1 MRERN
6 IENEILKQNK
16 IPGCDQLTRPE
27 EVKALSKYLK
37 SIRTTQE
44 NHTSLEKDNL
54 ELPGRTTGRIPE
66 INSLEDH
73 IEGLDGVRG
82 IKSLYKESSREPLS
96 DNRNSDSAENHG
108 LYTEKTRENLYDPRK
123 TELEKHR
130 EDIVNKKNILE
141 PTLEDRREE
150 LTEEPKELKSLGTE
164 KLNLEGV
171 RDVRNLY
178 INTKE
183 NLKVPEKDLEL
194 GKERESLIDNH
205 NLELDLTRID
215 LEGFKDLSYKEQLE
229 VDSKNELDTTRIS
242 LEKTI
247 ETSELSSYRED
258 LKETPEE
265 LDELEDHRE
274 KLNSG
279 KDNLKELE
287 DTKVKLRNPVDDAEL
302 SKTKVSLERT
312 IEDKELETYRE
323 NLRKTPEELDEL
335 ENHKES
341 LRSGE
346 ELKSLPED
354 KITLGGTVKV
364 LEELGNTKIDLE
376 GTEESEISTLEDYRE
391 NLSVEDNNSLE
402 DTRVDLK
409 GTVEYEA
416 SELEDARINLTGTE
430 ESEPKSLEDK
440 RIDLEDTKES
450 EPKALENERIDLEN
464 TEESEIS
471 TLEDYREN
479 LSVEDNNSLEDTRID
494 LTGTKEAEMSELE
507 DYLDDLEN
515 TKDYEASELE
525 DTRIDLTGTKEF
537 EPKSLEDKRIDLEDT
552 KESEP
557 KALENERIDLEN
569 TEESEI
575 STLEDYRENLSV
587 EDNNSL
593 EDTRIDLTGTK
604 EAEMSELED
613 YLDDLENTK
622 DYEASEL
629 EDTRIDLTGTKE
641 FEPKSL
647 EDERINLEGTKEYE
661 SSSLED
667 ERIDLKGTE
676 EAEPESLED
685 FIDKLEDTRDFELED
700 EKLELPETS
709 GDGYEGYTPL
719 GPEELDSLGGNIN
732 NFYDSLLEV
741 PEIADAPRQSGDY
754 TPLGP
759 EELDSLGGD
768 LGNFYDSILEVPETD
783 NENYLSPEE
792 VEKIIENP
800 EQQYNY
806 KDKLPEVAK
815 GNSAPRVET
824 EGSYNYL
831 SPEEVEKIIENP
843 TYFYNQ
849 QKEIPDAQ
857 APDGQ
862 EIYKYSENPELSS
875 EQVEGPP
882 MKLPKF
888 GLESLNLSNYLRWTA
903 EKAVGWTGVHGEARQ
918 LLVNETLAGLV
929 VARDEL
935 EKVTKSNRYRL
946 PGNDGGLLGD
956 SVSGGVSGA
965 LDNLGDKL
973 GDAVNSI
980 VGSKSVDISNPL
992 NRPDENKF
1000 KYNGF
1005 EEANTRSTSSNASNP
1020 IKSQSVFSYD
1030 EIELL
1035 SKITNEGAKK
1045 NSSSSFWKKAGS
1057 ALKDM
1062 ALGSSG
1068 GERTYSFKNNYIS
1081 GKGILITLEELCG
1094 ISSDTDDTNTVEGL
1108 YNVLKSSPFI
1118 TTPDKFTST
1127 GYSNYNIQ
1135 TLDTNAFWEIALE
1148 PYAGPENGDLNY
1160 LPGIHEINIRNI
1172 VMHGVNTAYNKWIP
1186 FTSFDLQKSKMTS
1199 KTLSLYD
1206 GEISYPVSME
1216 FTNEL
1221 RITIADDQYKSWR
1234 RYFEECAKAA
1244 IYNSEGHTSD
1254 YYILPPDEYSLTAI
1268 DTNNVCIAMYKNI
1281 CFRCRIYVMTPQYST
1296 IQKFDLLLVMKD
1308 FSEEYT
1314 GDIGDGAGD
1323 LTVSFSIVGENPN
1336 EGKIPEVKVIQHKAP
1351 DNSSK
1356 TDYGSIVESGVNSV
1370 MKLIK

>member
-66 INSLEDH
+66 INSLEDY

-265 LDELEDHRE
+265 LDKLEDHRE

-312 IEDKELETYRE
+312 VEDKELETYRE
-323 NLRKTPEELDEL
+323 NLRKAPEELDEL

-430 ESEPKSLEDK
+430 ES
-440 RIDLEDTKES
+440 
-450 EPKALENERIDLEN
+450 
-464 TEESEIS
+464 
-471 TLEDYREN
+471 
-479 LSVEDNNSLEDTRID
+479 
-494 LTGTKEAEMSELE
+494 
-507 DYLDDLEN
+507 
-515 TKDYEASELE
+515 
-525 DTRIDLTGTKEF
+525 

-956 SVSGGVSGA
+956 LVSGGVSGA

>member
-66 INSLEDH
+66 INSLEDY

-96 DNRNSDSAENHG
+96 DNGNSDSAENHG

-312 IEDKELETYRE
+312 VEDKELETYRE

-430 ESEPKSLEDK
+430 ESEPKSLEDERINLEGTK
-440 RIDLEDTKES
+440 EYESSSLEDERIDLKGTEEA

-479 LSVEDNNSLEDTRID
+479 LSVEDNNSLEDTRVD
-494 LTGTKEAEMSELE
+494 LKGTVE
-507 DYLDDLEN
+507 
-515 TKDYEASELE
+515 YEASELE
-525 DTRIDLTGTKEF
+525 DARINLTGT
-537 EPKSLEDKRIDLEDT
+537 
-552 KESEP
+552 
-557 KALENERIDLEN
+557 
-569 TEESEI
+569 EES
-575 STLEDYRENLSV
+575 
-587 EDNNSL
+587 
-593 EDTRIDLTGTK
+593 
-604 EAEMSELED
+604 
-613 YLDDLENTK
+613 
-622 DYEASEL
+622 
-629 EDTRIDLTGTKE
+629 
-641 FEPKSL
+641 EPKSL

-719 GPEELDSLGGNIN
+719 GPEELDNLGGNIN

-956 SVSGGVSGA
+956 LVSGGVSGA

>member
-66 INSLEDH
+66 INSLEDY

-265 LDELEDHRE
+265 LDKLEDHRE

-312 IEDKELETYRE
+312 VEDKELETYRE

-376 GTEESEISTLEDYRE
+376 G
-391 NLSVEDNNSLE
+391 
-402 DTRVDLK
+402 
-409 GTVEYEA
+409 
-416 SELEDARINLTGTE
+416 
-430 ESEPKSLEDK
+430 
-440 RIDLEDTKES
+440 
-450 EPKALENERIDLEN
+450 
-464 TEESEIS
+464 
-471 TLEDYREN
+471 
-479 LSVEDNNSLEDTRID
+479 
-494 LTGTKEAEMSELE
+494 
-507 DYLDDLEN
+507 
-515 TKDYEASELE
+515 
-525 DTRIDLTGTKEF
+525 
-537 EPKSLEDKRIDLEDT
+537 
-552 KESEP
+552 
-557 KALENERIDLEN
+557 

-849 QKEIPDAQ
+849 QKEIPETDNENYLSPEEVEKIIENPEQQYNYKDKLPEVAKGNSAPRVETEGSYNYLSPEEVEKIIENPTYFYNQQKEIPDAQ

-956 SVSGGVSGA
+956 LVSGGVSGA

>member
-66 INSLEDH
+66 INSLEDY

-265 LDELEDHRE
+265 LDKLEDHRE

-312 IEDKELETYRE
+312 VEDKELETYRE

-364 LEELGNTKIDLE
+364 LEELGNTKIDLK

-430 ESEPKSLEDK
+430 ES
-440 RIDLEDTKES
+440 
-450 EPKALENERIDLEN
+450 
-464 TEESEIS
+464 
-471 TLEDYREN
+471 
-479 LSVEDNNSLEDTRID
+479 
-494 LTGTKEAEMSELE
+494 
-507 DYLDDLEN
+507 
-515 TKDYEASELE
+515 
-525 DTRIDLTGTKEF
+525 

-849 QKEIPDAQ
+849 QKEIPETDNENYLSPEEVEKIIENPTYLYNQQKEIPDAQ

-956 SVSGGVSGA
+956 LVSGGVSGA

>member
-66 INSLEDH
+66 INSLEDY

-265 LDELEDHRE
+265 LDKLEDHRE

-312 IEDKELETYRE
+312 VEDKELETYRE

-402 DTRVDLK
+402 DTR
-409 GTVEYEA
+409 
-416 SELEDARINLTGTE
+416 
-430 ESEPKSLEDK
+430 
-440 RIDLEDTKES
+440 
-450 EPKALENERIDLEN
+450 
-464 TEESEIS
+464 
-471 TLEDYREN
+471 
-479 LSVEDNNSLEDTRID
+479 ID

-525 DTRIDLTGTKEF
+525 DARIDLKGTE
-537 EPKSLEDKRIDLEDT
+537 EA
-552 KESEP
+552 EP

-849 QKEIPDAQ
+849 QKEIPETDNENYLSPEEVEKIIENPTYFYNQQKEIPDAQ

-956 SVSGGVSGA
+956 LVSGGVSGA

>member
-66 INSLEDH
+66 INSLEDY

-265 LDELEDHRE
+265 LDKLEDHRE

-312 IEDKELETYRE
+312 VEDKELETYRE

-430 ESEPKSLEDK
+430 ESEPK
-440 RIDLEDTKES
+440 
-450 EPKALENERIDLEN
+450 ALENERIDLEN

-525 DTRIDLTGTKEF
+525 DTRIDLTGTKE
-537 EPKSLEDKRIDLEDT
+537 
-552 KESEP
+552 
-557 KALENERIDLEN
+557 
-569 TEESEI
+569 
-575 STLEDYRENLSV
+575 
-587 EDNNSL
+587 
-593 EDTRIDLTGTK
+593 
-604 EAEMSELED
+604 AEMSELED

-641 FEPKSL
+641 FEPK
-647 EDERINLEGTKEYE
+647 
-661 SSSLED
+661 SLED

-849 QKEIPDAQ
+849 QKEIPETDNENYLSPEEVEKIIENPTYFYNQQKEIPDAQ

-956 SVSGGVSGA
+956 LVSGGVSGA

>member
-66 INSLEDH
+66 INSLEDY

-265 LDELEDHRE
+265 LDKLEDHRE

-312 IEDKELETYRE
+312 VEDKELETYRE

-416 SELEDARINLTGTE
+416 SELEDTRINLTGTE
-430 ESEPKSLEDK
+430 ES
-440 RIDLEDTKES
+440 
-450 EPKALENERIDLEN
+450 
-464 TEESEIS
+464 
-471 TLEDYREN
+471 
-479 LSVEDNNSLEDTRID
+479 
-494 LTGTKEAEMSELE
+494 
-507 DYLDDLEN
+507 
-515 TKDYEASELE
+515 
-525 DTRIDLTGTKEF
+525 

-800 EQQYNY
+800 
-806 KDKLPEVAK
+806 
-815 GNSAPRVET
+815 
-824 EGSYNYL
+824 
-831 SPEEVEKIIENP
+831 

-956 SVSGGVSGA
+956 LVSGGVSGA

>member
-66 INSLEDH
+66 INSLEDY

-265 LDELEDHRE
+265 LDKLEDHRE

-312 IEDKELETYRE
+312 VEDKELETYRE

-430 ESEPKSLEDK
+430 ESK
-440 RIDLEDTKES
+440 
-450 EPKALENERIDLEN
+450 
-464 TEESEIS
+464 
-471 TLEDYREN
+471 
-479 LSVEDNNSLEDTRID
+479 
-494 LTGTKEAEMSELE
+494 
-507 DYLDDLEN
+507 
-515 TKDYEASELE
+515 
-525 DTRIDLTGTKEF
+525 
-537 EPKSLEDKRIDLEDT
+537 PKSLEDKRIDLEDT

-956 SVSGGVSGA
+956 LVSGGVSGA

-1254 YYILPPDEYSLTAI
+1254 YYIQPPDEYSLTAI

>member
-66 INSLEDH
+66 INSLEDY

-265 LDELEDHRE
+265 LDKLEDHRE

-312 IEDKELETYRE
+312 VEDKELETYRE
-323 NLRKTPEELDEL
+323 DLKETPEELDEL

-430 ESEPKSLEDK
+430 ES
-440 RIDLEDTKES
+440 
-450 EPKALENERIDLEN
+450 
-464 TEESEIS
+464 
-471 TLEDYREN
+471 
-479 LSVEDNNSLEDTRID
+479 
-494 LTGTKEAEMSELE
+494 
-507 DYLDDLEN
+507 
-515 TKDYEASELE
+515 
-525 DTRIDLTGTKEF
+525 

-956 SVSGGVSGA
+956 LVSGGVSGA

>member
-66 INSLEDH
+66 INSLEDY

-96 DNRNSDSAENHG
+96 DNRNSDLAENHG

-265 LDELEDHRE
+265 LDKLEDHRE

-312 IEDKELETYRE
+312 VEDKELETYRE

-430 ESEPKSLEDK
+430 ES
-440 RIDLEDTKES
+440 
-450 EPKALENERIDLEN
+450 
-464 TEESEIS
+464 
-471 TLEDYREN
+471 
-479 LSVEDNNSLEDTRID
+479 
-494 LTGTKEAEMSELE
+494 
-507 DYLDDLEN
+507 
-515 TKDYEASELE
+515 
-525 DTRIDLTGTKEF
+525 

-956 SVSGGVSGA
+956 LVSGGVSGA

>member
-66 INSLEDH
+66 INSLEDY

-265 LDELEDHRE
+265 LDKLEDHRE

-287 DTKVKLRNPVDDAEL
+287 DTKVKLRNLVDDAEL

-312 IEDKELETYRE
+312 VEDKELETYRE
-323 NLRKTPEELDEL
+323 NLRKTPEELDKL

-430 ESEPKSLEDK
+430 ES
-440 RIDLEDTKES
+440 
-450 EPKALENERIDLEN
+450 
-464 TEESEIS
+464 
-471 TLEDYREN
+471 
-479 LSVEDNNSLEDTRID
+479 
-494 LTGTKEAEMSELE
+494 
-507 DYLDDLEN
+507 
-515 TKDYEASELE
+515 
-525 DTRIDLTGTKEF
+525 

-800 EQQYNY
+800 
-806 KDKLPEVAK
+806 
-815 GNSAPRVET
+815 
-824 EGSYNYL
+824 
-831 SPEEVEKIIENP
+831 

-956 SVSGGVSGA
+956 LVSGGVSGA

>member
-66 INSLEDH
+66 INSLEDY

-265 LDELEDHRE
+265 LDKLEDHRE

-312 IEDKELETYRE
+312 VEDKELETYRE

-430 ESEPKSLEDK
+430 ES
-440 RIDLEDTKES
+440 
-450 EPKALENERIDLEN
+450 
-464 TEESEIS
+464 
-471 TLEDYREN
+471 
-479 LSVEDNNSLEDTRID
+479 
-494 LTGTKEAEMSELE
+494 
-507 DYLDDLEN
+507 
-515 TKDYEASELE
+515 
-525 DTRIDLTGTKEF
+525 

-857 APDGQ
+857 APEGQ

-956 SVSGGVSGA
+956 LVSGGVSGA

>member
-66 INSLEDH
+66 INSLEDY

-265 LDELEDHRE
+265 LDKLEDHRE

-312 IEDKELETYRE
+312 VEDKELETYRE

-430 ESEPKSLEDK
+430 ES
-440 RIDLEDTKES
+440 
-450 EPKALENERIDLEN
+450 
-464 TEESEIS
+464 
-471 TLEDYREN
+471 
-479 LSVEDNNSLEDTRID
+479 
-494 LTGTKEAEMSELE
+494 
-507 DYLDDLEN
+507 
-515 TKDYEASELE
+515 
-525 DTRIDLTGTKEF
+525 

-849 QKEIPDAQ
+849 QKEIPETDNENYLSPEEVEKIIENPTYFYNQQKEIPDAQ

-956 SVSGGVSGA
+956 LVSGGVSGA

-1045 NSSSSFWKKAGS
+1045 NSSSFWKKAGS

>member
-66 INSLEDH
+66 INSLEDY

-265 LDELEDHRE
+265 LDKLEDHRE

-312 IEDKELETYRE
+312 VEDKELETYRE
-323 NLRKTPEELDEL
+323 NLRKTPEELDKL

-515 TKDYEASELE
+515 TKDYEASE
-525 DTRIDLTGTKEF
+525 
-537 EPKSLEDKRIDLEDT
+537 
-552 KESEP
+552 
-557 KALENERIDLEN
+557 
-569 TEESEI
+569 
-575 STLEDYRENLSV
+575 
-587 EDNNSL
+587 L

-849 QKEIPDAQ
+849 QKEIPETDNENYLSPEEVEKIIENPTYFYNQQKEIPDAQ

-956 SVSGGVSGA
+956 LVSGGVSGA

>member
-66 INSLEDH
+66 INSLEDY

-123 TELEKHR
+123 TELEKRR

-265 LDELEDHRE
+265 LDKLEDHRE

-312 IEDKELETYRE
+312 VEDKELETYRE

-430 ESEPKSLEDK
+430 ES
-440 RIDLEDTKES
+440 
-450 EPKALENERIDLEN
+450 
-464 TEESEIS
+464 
-471 TLEDYREN
+471 
-479 LSVEDNNSLEDTRID
+479 
-494 LTGTKEAEMSELE
+494 
-507 DYLDDLEN
+507 
-515 TKDYEASELE
+515 
-525 DTRIDLTGTKEF
+525 

-849 QKEIPDAQ
+849 QKEIPETDNENYLSPEEVEKIIENPTYFYNQQKEIPDAQ

-956 SVSGGVSGA
+956 LVSGGVSGA

-1323 LTVSFSIVGENPN
+1323 LMVSFSIVGENPN

>member
-265 LDELEDHRE
+265 LDKLEDHRE

-312 IEDKELETYRE
+312 VEDKELETYRE

-430 ESEPKSLEDK
+430 ESKPKSLEDK

-450 EPKALENERIDLEN
+450 EPKALENE
-464 TEESEIS
+464 
-471 TLEDYREN
+471 
-479 LSVEDNNSLEDTRID
+479 
-494 LTGTKEAEMSELE
+494 K
-507 DYLDDLEN
+507 
-515 TKDYEASELE
+515 
-525 DTRIDLTGTKEF
+525 
-537 EPKSLEDKRIDLEDT
+537 
-552 KESEP
+552 
-557 KALENERIDLEN
+557 IDLEN

-956 SVSGGVSGA
+956 LVSGGVSGA

>member
-66 INSLEDH
+66 INSLEDY

-96 DNRNSDSAENHG
+96 DNRNSDLAENHG

-265 LDELEDHRE
+265 LDKLEDHRE

-312 IEDKELETYRE
+312 VEDKELETYRE

-430 ESEPKSLEDK
+430 ES
-440 RIDLEDTKES
+440 
-450 EPKALENERIDLEN
+450 
-464 TEESEIS
+464 
-471 TLEDYREN
+471 
-479 LSVEDNNSLEDTRID
+479 
-494 LTGTKEAEMSELE
+494 
-507 DYLDDLEN
+507 
-515 TKDYEASELE
+515 
-525 DTRIDLTGTKEF
+525 

-849 QKEIPDAQ
+849 QKEIPETDNENYLSPEEVEKIIENPTYFYNQQKEIPDAQ

-956 SVSGGVSGA
+956 LVSGGVSGA

>member
-66 INSLEDH
+66 INSLEDY

-123 TELEKHR
+123 TELEKRR

-194 GKERESLIDNH
+194 GKKRESLIDNH

-312 IEDKELETYRE
+312 VEDKELETYRE

-494 LTGTKEAEMSELE
+494 LTGTKEAE
-507 DYLDDLEN
+507 
-515 TKDYEASELE
+515 
-525 DTRIDLTGTKEF
+525 
-537 EPKSLEDKRIDLEDT
+537 
-552 KESEP
+552 
-557 KALENERIDLEN
+557 
-569 TEESEI
+569 I

-676 EAEPESLED
+676 EAVPESLED

-849 QKEIPDAQ
+849 QKEIPETDNENYLSPEEVEKIIENPTYFYNQQKEIPDAQ

-956 SVSGGVSGA
+956 LVSGGVSGA

>member
-66 INSLEDH
+66 INSLEDY

-265 LDELEDHRE
+265 LDKLEDHRE

-312 IEDKELETYRE
+312 VEDKELETYRE

-402 DTRVDLK
+402 DTKVDLK

-450 EPKALENERIDLEN
+450 EPKALENERIDLE
-464 TEESEIS
+464 
-471 TLEDYREN
+471 
-479 LSVEDNNSLEDTRID
+479 
-494 LTGTKEAEMSELE
+494 
-507 DYLDDLEN
+507 
-515 TKDYEASELE
+515 
-525 DTRIDLTGTKEF
+525 
-537 EPKSLEDKRIDLEDT
+537 DT

-569 TEESEI
+569 TEGSEI

-800 EQQYNY
+800 
-806 KDKLPEVAK
+806 
-815 GNSAPRVET
+815 
-824 EGSYNYL
+824 
-831 SPEEVEKIIENP
+831 

-956 SVSGGVSGA
+956 LVSGGVSGA

-1254 YYILPPDEYSLTAI
+1254 YYILPSDEYSLTAI

>member
-66 INSLEDH
+66 INSLEDY

-274 KLNSG
+274 ELNSG

-312 IEDKELETYRE
+312 VEDKELETYRE

-430 ESEPKSLEDK
+430 ES
-440 RIDLEDTKES
+440 
-450 EPKALENERIDLEN
+450 
-464 TEESEIS
+464 
-471 TLEDYREN
+471 
-479 LSVEDNNSLEDTRID
+479 
-494 LTGTKEAEMSELE
+494 
-507 DYLDDLEN
+507 
-515 TKDYEASELE
+515 
-525 DTRIDLTGTKEF
+525 

-956 SVSGGVSGA
+956 LVSGGVSGA

>member
-537 EPKSLEDKRIDLEDT
+537 EPKSLED
-552 KESEP
+552 
-557 KALENERIDLEN
+557 
-569 TEESEI
+569 
-575 STLEDYRENLSV
+575 
-587 EDNNSL
+587 
-593 EDTRIDLTGTK
+593 
-604 EAEMSELED
+604 
-613 YLDDLENTK
+613 
-622 DYEASEL
+622 
-629 EDTRIDLTGTKE
+629 
-641 FEPKSL
+641 
-647 EDERINLEGTKEYE
+647 ERINLEGTKEYE

-956 SVSGGVSGA
+956 LVSGGVSGA

>member
-66 INSLEDH
+66 INSLEDY

-123 TELEKHR
+123 TELEKRR

-194 GKERESLIDNH
+194 GKKRESLIDNH

-312 IEDKELETYRE
+312 VEDKELETYRE
-323 NLRKTPEELDEL
+323 NLKKTPEELDEL

-354 KITLGGTVKV
+354 KITLGGTVEV
-364 LEELGNTKIDLE
+364 LEELGNTK
-376 GTEESEISTLEDYRE
+376 
-391 NLSVEDNNSLE
+391 
-402 DTRVDLK
+402 
-409 GTVEYEA
+409 
-416 SELEDARINLTGTE
+416 
-430 ESEPKSLEDK
+430 
-440 RIDLEDTKES
+440 
-450 EPKALENERIDLEN
+450 IDLEN

-494 LTGTKEAEMSELE
+494 LKGTVE
-507 DYLDDLEN
+507 
-515 TKDYEASELE
+515 YEASELE
-525 DTRIDLTGTKEF
+525 DARINLTGTEES

-849 QKEIPDAQ
+849 QKEIPETDNENYLSPEEVEKIIENPTYFYNQQKEIPDAQ

-956 SVSGGVSGA
+956 LVSGGVSGA

-1323 LTVSFSIVGENPN
+1323 LMVSFSIVGENPN

>member
-265 LDELEDHRE
+265 LDKLEDHRE

-312 IEDKELETYRE
+312 VEDKELETYRE

-430 ESEPKSLEDK
+430 ES
-440 RIDLEDTKES
+440 
-450 EPKALENERIDLEN
+450 
-464 TEESEIS
+464 
-471 TLEDYREN
+471 
-479 LSVEDNNSLEDTRID
+479 
-494 LTGTKEAEMSELE
+494 
-507 DYLDDLEN
+507 
-515 TKDYEASELE
+515 
-525 DTRIDLTGTKEF
+525 

-849 QKEIPDAQ
+849 QKEIPETDNENYLSPEEVEKIIENPTYFYNQQKEIPDAQ

-956 SVSGGVSGA
+956 LVSGGVSGA

-1323 LTVSFSIVGENPN
+1323 LMVSFSIVGENPN

>member
-96 DNRNSDSAENHG
+96 DNRNSDSAENHR

-265 LDELEDHRE
+265 LDKLEDHRE

-312 IEDKELETYRE
+312 VEDKELETYRE

-376 GTEESEISTLEDYRE
+376 GTEE
-391 NLSVEDNNSLE
+391 
-402 DTRVDLK
+402 
-409 GTVEYEA
+409 YEA

-430 ESEPKSLEDK
+430 ESK
-440 RIDLEDTKES
+440 
-450 EPKALENERIDLEN
+450 
-464 TEESEIS
+464 
-471 TLEDYREN
+471 
-479 LSVEDNNSLEDTRID
+479 
-494 LTGTKEAEMSELE
+494 
-507 DYLDDLEN
+507 
-515 TKDYEASELE
+515 
-525 DTRIDLTGTKEF
+525 
-537 EPKSLEDKRIDLEDT
+537 PKSLEDKRIDLEDT

-709 GDGYEGYTPL
+709 GDEYEGYTPL

-783 NENYLSPEE
+783 NE
-792 VEKIIENP
+792 
-800 EQQYNY
+800 
-806 KDKLPEVAK
+806 
-815 GNSAPRVET
+815 
-824 EGSYNYL
+824 NYL

-956 SVSGGVSGA
+956 LVSGGVSGA

>member
-66 INSLEDH
+66 INSLEDY

-123 TELEKHR
+123 TELEKRR

-194 GKERESLIDNH
+194 GKKRESLIDNH

-312 IEDKELETYRE
+312 VEDKELETYRE

-430 ESEPKSLEDK
+430 ES
-440 RIDLEDTKES
+440 
-450 EPKALENERIDLEN
+450 
-464 TEESEIS
+464 
-471 TLEDYREN
+471 
-479 LSVEDNNSLEDTRID
+479 
-494 LTGTKEAEMSELE
+494 
-507 DYLDDLEN
+507 
-515 TKDYEASELE
+515 
-525 DTRIDLTGTKEF
+525 

-929 VARDEL
+929 VTRDEL

-956 SVSGGVSGA
+956 LVSGGVSGA

-1323 LTVSFSIVGENPN
+1323 LMVSFSIVGENPN

>member
-66 INSLEDH
+66 INSLEDY

-312 IEDKELETYRE
+312 VEDKELETYRE

-537 EPKSLEDKRIDLEDT
+537 EPKSLED
-552 KESEP
+552 
-557 KALENERIDLEN
+557 
-569 TEESEI
+569 
-575 STLEDYRENLSV
+575 
-587 EDNNSL
+587 
-593 EDTRIDLTGTK
+593 
-604 EAEMSELED
+604 
-613 YLDDLENTK
+613 
-622 DYEASEL
+622 
-629 EDTRIDLTGTKE
+629 
-641 FEPKSL
+641 
-647 EDERINLEGTKEYE
+647 ERINLEGTKEFE
-661 SSSLED
+661 PKSLED

-849 QKEIPDAQ
+849 QKEIPETDNENYLSPEEVEKIIENPTYFYNQQKEIPDAQ

-956 SVSGGVSGA
+956 LVSGGVSGA

-1094 ISSDTDDTNTVEGL
+1094 ISSDTDNTNTVEGL

>member
-265 LDELEDHRE
+265 LDKLEDHRE

-416 SELEDARINLTGTE
+416 SELEDARIN
-430 ESEPKSLEDK
+430 
-440 RIDLEDTKES
+440 
-450 EPKALENERIDLEN
+450 
-464 TEESEIS
+464 
-471 TLEDYREN
+471 
-479 LSVEDNNSLEDTRID
+479 
-494 LTGTKEAEMSELE
+494 
-507 DYLDDLEN
+507 
-515 TKDYEASELE
+515 
-525 DTRIDLTGTKEF
+525 LTGTKEF

-849 QKEIPDAQ
+849 QKEIPETDNENYLSPEEVEKIIENPTYFYNQQKEIPDAQ

-946 PGNDGGLLGD
+946 PGNDGGLSGD
-956 SVSGGVSGA
+956 LVSGGVSGA

>member
-66 INSLEDH
+66 INSLEDY

-205 NLELDLTRID
+205 NLELDPTRID

-265 LDELEDHRE
+265 LDKLEDHRE

-312 IEDKELETYRE
+312 VEDKELETYRE
-323 NLRKTPEELDEL
+323 NLKETPEELDKL

-416 SELEDARINLTGTE
+416 SELEDARINLTGAE

-479 LSVEDNNSLEDTRID
+479 LSVEDNN
-494 LTGTKEAEMSELE
+494 
-507 DYLDDLEN
+507 
-515 TKDYEASELE
+515 
-525 DTRIDLTGTKEF
+525 F
-537 EPKSLEDKRIDLEDT
+537 
-552 KESEP
+552 
-557 KALENERIDLEN
+557 
-569 TEESEI
+569 
-575 STLEDYRENLSV
+575 
-587 EDNNSL
+587 L

-849 QKEIPDAQ
+849 QKEIPETDNENYLSPEEVEKIIENPTYFYNQQKEIPETDNENYLSPEEVEKIIENPTYFYNQQKEIPDAQ

-956 SVSGGVSGA
+956 LVSGGVSGA

>member
-66 INSLEDH
+66 INSLEDY

-265 LDELEDHRE
+265 LDKLEDHRE

-312 IEDKELETYRE
+312 VEDKELETYRE

-430 ESEPKSLEDK
+430 ESEPKSLED
-440 RIDLEDTKES
+440 
-450 EPKALENERIDLEN
+450 ERIDLEN

-515 TKDYEASELE
+515 TKDYEASE
-525 DTRIDLTGTKEF
+525 
-537 EPKSLEDKRIDLEDT
+537 
-552 KESEP
+552 
-557 KALENERIDLEN
+557 
-569 TEESEI
+569 
-575 STLEDYRENLSV
+575 
-587 EDNNSL
+587 L

-815 GNSAPRVET
+815 GNSVPRVET
-824 EGSYNYL
+824 EGSYNYLSPEEVEKIIENPTYFYNQQKEIPETDNENYL

-956 SVSGGVSGA
+956 LVSGGVSGA

>member
-73 IEGLDGVRG
+73 VEGLDGIRG
-82 IKSLYKESSREPLS
+82 VKNLYKESSRISLS
-96 DNRNSDSAENHG
+96 DDQGEKIPTG
-108 LYTEKTRENLYDPRK
+108 LYTEKSRENLEDKRKIFLENKREDLKNTLEDPK
-123 TELEKHR
+123 LEKHR
-130 EDIVNKKNILE
+130 ENLDTDSSGIDELNK
-141 PTLEDRREE
+141 
-150 LTEEPKELKSLGTE
+150 E
-164 KLNLEGV
+164 KVNLEGV

-183 NLKVPEKDLEL
+183 KLKVPEEDLKL
-194 GKERESLIDNH
+194 GKEKESLIDNH
-205 NLELDLTRID
+205 NPELDLTRID
-215 LEGFKDLSYKEQLE
+215 LEGFRDLSYKEQLE

-242 LEKTI
+242 LKKTT
-247 ETSELSSYRED
+247 ENPELSNHKEN
-258 LKETPEE
+258 LKKTPEE
-265 LDELEDHRE
+265 LDKLGSYKESLGNVEDKLEEL
-274 KLNSG
+274 NG
-279 KDNLKELE
+279 
-287 DTKVKLRNPVDDAEL
+287 TKVKLRNPVSDIEL

-312 IEDKELETYRE
+312 AEDKELETYRE
-323 NLRKTPEELDEL
+323 NLKKTPEELDKL

-346 ELKSLPED
+346 ELENLPKD
-354 KITLGGTVKV
+354 KIALEGIAET
-364 LEELGNTKIDLE
+364 LEELGNTRIDLD
-376 GTEESEISTLEDYRE
+376 GTEESEIFTLEDYRE

-402 DTRVDLK
+402 DERIDLG
-409 GTVEYEA
+409 GTVDYETF
-416 SELEDARINLTGTE
+416 ELEDTRISLTGTE
-430 ESEPKSLEDK
+430 EFEPGSLEDK

-450 EPKALENERIDLEN
+450 EPKALEDERIDLN
-464 TEESEIS
+464 GTKESEIS

-494 LTGTKEAEMSELE
+494 LTGTKEAEVSELE
-507 DYLDDLEN
+507 DYLDELDN

-525 DTRIDLTGTKEF
+525 DTRIDLTGTKEA
-537 EPKSLEDKRIDLEDT
+537 EPESLEDKRIDLEDT
-552 KESEP
+552 E
-557 KALENERIDLEN
+557 
-569 TEESEI
+569 
-575 STLEDYRENLSV
+575 
-587 EDNNSL
+587 
-593 EDTRIDLTGTK
+593 
-604 EAEMSELED
+604 
-613 YLDDLENTK
+613 
-622 DYEASEL
+622 
-629 EDTRIDLTGTKE
+629 
-641 FEPKSL
+641 
-647 EDERINLEGTKEYE
+647 EYE

-667 ERIDLKGTE
+667 ERINLESTE
-676 EAEPESLED
+676 EFEPGSLED
-685 FIDKLEDTRDFELED
+685 FIDKLEDSRDTELED
-700 EKLELPETS
+700 EILELPETS
-709 GDGYEGYTPL
+709 GDEYEGYNPL
-719 GPEELDSLGGNIN
+719 GPDELDSLGGNIN

-741 PEIADAPRQSGDY
+741 PETGDAPRQSGDY

-768 LGNFYDSILEVPETD
+768 LGNFYDSILEVPEDT
-783 NENYLSPEE
+783 EHIIEE
-792 VEKIIENP
+792 LNDDIKEKIP
-800 EQQYNY
+800 EAQVDESQKDWKYLKELTEDDLY
-806 KDKLPEVAK
+806 KETIRLLSEKEAGEWGKKMQSLV
-815 GNSAPRVET
+815 SA
-824 EGSYNYL
+824 Y
-831 SPEEVEKIIENP
+831 
-843 TYFYNQ
+843 
-849 QKEIPDAQ
+849 
-857 APDGQ
+857 
-862 EIYKYSENPELSS
+862 LSS
-875 EQVEGPP
+875 EAISPDRAEEYINKLGKEILIQQESSRVEGPS

-903 EKAVGWTGVHGEARQ
+903 EKTIGWTGVHGSARQ
-918 LLVNETLAGLV
+918 LLLNETIAALV

-935 EKVTKSNRYRL
+935 EKLSKSNRYRL

-956 SVSGGVSGA
+956 LVSGGVSGA

-973 GDAVNSI
+973 GDAVNTI
-980 VGSKSVDISNPL
+980 VGSKSVDISNPI
-992 NRPDENKF
+992 NRPEKNEHRD
-1000 KYNGF
+1000 GW
-1005 EEANTRSTSSNASNP
+1005 EEGNIRSTSSNASNP

-1186 FTSFDLQKSKMTS
+1186 FTSFDLQTSKMTS

>member
-66 INSLEDH
+66 INSLEDY

-265 LDELEDHRE
+265 LDKLEDHRE

-312 IEDKELETYRE
+312 VEDKELETYRE

-376 GTEESEISTLEDYRE
+376 GT
-391 NLSVEDNNSLE
+391 
-402 DTRVDLK
+402 
-409 GTVEYEA
+409 VEYEA
-416 SELEDARINLTGTE
+416 SELEDARINLTGTG
-430 ESEPKSLEDK
+430 ES
-440 RIDLEDTKES
+440 
-450 EPKALENERIDLEN
+450 
-464 TEESEIS
+464 
-471 TLEDYREN
+471 
-479 LSVEDNNSLEDTRID
+479 
-494 LTGTKEAEMSELE
+494 
-507 DYLDDLEN
+507 
-515 TKDYEASELE
+515 
-525 DTRIDLTGTKEF
+525 

-956 SVSGGVSGA
+956 LVSGGVSGA

>member
-66 INSLEDH
+66 INSLEDY

-123 TELEKHR
+123 TELEKRR

-194 GKERESLIDNH
+194 GKKRESLIDNH

-312 IEDKELETYRE
+312 VEDKELETYRE

-494 LTGTKEAEMSELE
+494 LTGTKEAEM
-507 DYLDDLEN
+507 
-515 TKDYEASELE
+515 
-525 DTRIDLTGTKEF
+525 
-537 EPKSLEDKRIDLEDT
+537 
-552 KESEP
+552 
-557 KALENERIDLEN
+557 
-569 TEESEI
+569 

-918 LLVNETLAGLV
+918 LLVNEILAGLV

-956 SVSGGVSGA
+956 LVSGGVSGA

>member
-66 INSLEDH
+66 INSLEDY

-265 LDELEDHRE
+265 LDKLEDHRE

-312 IEDKELETYRE
+312 VEDKELETYRE

-515 TKDYEASELE
+515 TKDYEASE
-525 DTRIDLTGTKEF
+525 
-537 EPKSLEDKRIDLEDT
+537 
-552 KESEP
+552 
-557 KALENERIDLEN
+557 
-569 TEESEI
+569 
-575 STLEDYRENLSV
+575 
-587 EDNNSL
+587 L

-849 QKEIPDAQ
+849 QKEIPETDNENYLSPEEVEKIIENPTYFYNQQKEIPDAQ

-935 EKVTKSNRYRL
+935 ERVTKSNRYRL

-956 SVSGGVSGA
+956 LVSGGVSGA

>member
-66 INSLEDH
+66 INSLEDY

-265 LDELEDHRE
+265 LDKLEDHRE

-312 IEDKELETYRE
+312 VEDKELETYRE

-391 NLSVEDNNSLE
+391 NLSVEDNNS
-402 DTRVDLK
+402 
-409 GTVEYEA
+409 
-416 SELEDARINLTGTE
+416 
-430 ESEPKSLEDK
+430 
-440 RIDLEDTKES
+440 
-450 EPKALENERIDLEN
+450 
-464 TEESEIS
+464 
-471 TLEDYREN
+471 
-479 LSVEDNNSLEDTRID
+479 
-494 LTGTKEAEMSELE
+494 
-507 DYLDDLEN
+507 
-515 TKDYEASELE
+515 
-525 DTRIDLTGTKEF
+525 
-537 EPKSLEDKRIDLEDT
+537 
-552 KESEP
+552 
-557 KALENERIDLEN
+557 
-569 TEESEI
+569 
-575 STLEDYRENLSV
+575 
-587 EDNNSL
+587 
-593 EDTRIDLTGTK
+593 
-604 EAEMSELED
+604 
-613 YLDDLENTK
+613 
-622 DYEASEL
+622 L

-800 EQQYNY
+800 
-806 KDKLPEVAK
+806 
-815 GNSAPRVET
+815 
-824 EGSYNYL
+824 
-831 SPEEVEKIIENP
+831 

-956 SVSGGVSGA
+956 LVSGGVSGA

>member
-1 MRERN
+1 
-6 IENEILKQNK
+6 
-16 IPGCDQLTRPE
+16 
-27 EVKALSKYLK
+27 
-37 SIRTTQE
+37 
-44 NHTSLEKDNL
+44 
-54 ELPGRTTGRIPE
+54 
-66 INSLEDH
+66 
-73 IEGLDGVRG
+73 
-82 IKSLYKESSREPLS
+82 
-96 DNRNSDSAENHG
+96 
-108 LYTEKTRENLYDPRK
+108 
-123 TELEKHR
+123 
-130 EDIVNKKNILE
+130 
-141 PTLEDRREE
+141 
-150 LTEEPKELKSLGTE
+150 
-164 KLNLEGV
+164 
-171 RDVRNLY
+171 
-178 INTKE
+178 
-183 NLKVPEKDLEL
+183 
-194 GKERESLIDNH
+194 
-205 NLELDLTRID
+205 
-215 LEGFKDLSYKEQLE
+215 
-229 VDSKNELDTTRIS
+229 
-242 LEKTI
+242 
-247 ETSELSSYRED
+247 
-258 LKETPEE
+258 
-265 LDELEDHRE
+265 
-274 KLNSG
+274 
-279 KDNLKELE
+279 
-287 DTKVKLRNPVDDAEL
+287 
-302 SKTKVSLERT
+302 
-312 IEDKELETYRE
+312 
-323 NLRKTPEELDEL
+323 
-335 ENHKES
+335 
-341 LRSGE
+341 
-346 ELKSLPED
+346 
-354 KITLGGTVKV
+354 
-364 LEELGNTKIDLE
+364 
-376 GTEESEISTLEDYRE
+376 
-391 NLSVEDNNSLE
+391 
-402 DTRVDLK
+402 
-409 GTVEYEA
+409 
-416 SELEDARINLTGTE
+416 
-430 ESEPKSLEDK
+430 
-440 RIDLEDTKES
+440 
-450 EPKALENERIDLEN
+450 
-464 TEESEIS
+464 
-471 TLEDYREN
+471 
-479 LSVEDNNSLEDTRID
+479 
-494 LTGTKEAEMSELE
+494 
-507 DYLDDLEN
+507 
-515 TKDYEASELE
+515 
-525 DTRIDLTGTKEF
+525 
-537 EPKSLEDKRIDLEDT
+537 
-552 KESEP
+552 
-557 KALENERIDLEN
+557 
-569 TEESEI
+569 
-575 STLEDYRENLSV
+575 
-587 EDNNSL
+587 
-593 EDTRIDLTGTK
+593 
-604 EAEMSELED
+604 MSELED

-800 EQQYNY
+800 TYFYNQQ
-806 KDKLPEVAK
+806 KEIPETD
-815 GNSAPRVET
+815 NE
-824 EGSYNYL
+824 NYL

-956 SVSGGVSGA
+956 LVSGGVSGA

>member
-66 INSLEDH
+66 INSLEDY

-265 LDELEDHRE
+265 LDKLEDHRE

-312 IEDKELETYRE
+312 VEDKELETYRE

-416 SELEDARINLTGTE
+416 SELEDARINLTGT
-430 ESEPKSLEDK
+430 
-440 RIDLEDTKES
+440 
-450 EPKALENERIDLEN
+450 
-464 TEESEIS
+464 
-471 TLEDYREN
+471 
-479 LSVEDNNSLEDTRID
+479 
-494 LTGTKEAEMSELE
+494 
-507 DYLDDLEN
+507 
-515 TKDYEASELE
+515 
-525 DTRIDLTGTKEF
+525 KEF
-537 EPKSLEDKRIDLEDT
+537 
-552 KESEP
+552 EP

-849 QKEIPDAQ
+849 QKEIPETDNENYLSPEEVEKIIENPTYFYNQQKEIPDAQ

-956 SVSGGVSGA
+956 LVSGGVSGA

>member
-66 INSLEDH
+66 INSLEDY

-265 LDELEDHRE
+265 LDKLEDHRE
-274 KLNSG
+274 RLNSG

-312 IEDKELETYRE
+312 VEDKELETYRE

-430 ESEPKSLEDK
+430 ESEPKSLED
-440 RIDLEDTKES
+440 
-450 EPKALENERIDLEN
+450 ERIDLKG
-464 TEESEIS
+464 TEE
-471 TLEDYREN
+471 
-479 LSVEDNNSLEDTRID
+479 
-494 LTGTKEAEMSELE
+494 A
-507 DYLDDLEN
+507 
-515 TKDYEASELE
+515 
-525 DTRIDLTGTKEF
+525 
-537 EPKSLEDKRIDLEDT
+537 
-552 KESEP
+552 EP

-849 QKEIPDAQ
+849 QKEIPETDNENYLSPEEVEKIIENPTYFYNQQKEIPDAQ

-956 SVSGGVSGA
+956 LVSGGVSGA